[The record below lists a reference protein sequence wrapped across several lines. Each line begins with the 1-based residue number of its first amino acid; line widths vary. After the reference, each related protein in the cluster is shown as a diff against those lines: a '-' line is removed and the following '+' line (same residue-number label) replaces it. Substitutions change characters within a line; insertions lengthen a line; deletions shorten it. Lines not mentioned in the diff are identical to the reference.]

1 MEDITQ
7 PLQDQVEELFSLV
20 TKTQERL
27 KEKAVPVSKPFRDGI
42 GHFHQNYGLFYKAAE
57 SGDVDS
63 IIQAASNIAI
73 FGVQISQLLAK
84 TPDLDDEVK
93 ANASAIGKA
102 ATALRIKTQDDPSTF
117 RPLEDVPIPKSLP
130 PAAMPPAML
139 RKLEQFMLDQEKQ
152 DERLK
157 RSLTEN
163 EKRSADLRGEIGD
176 LEKKVSDAL
185 AKVQAKY
192 DETLDELQ
200 SKNDQ
205 INSILGHASGR
216 IIAGD
221 YEGSAAS
228 EKVTANWL
236 RWASLGCMA
245 LIAAVLG
252 YSFWETTTAEFQW
265 QKSLFRVV
273 LAFLLSAP
281 AAYLARES
289 NKHRMQQYQH
299 HQTSLDLKAI
309 APYLA
314 SLPDEV
320 QHKIKSEVAA
330 KLFAGRELSHLGS
343 DSYPVN
349 THELLME
356 LVKKLELPKVGASE
370 KG

>member
-7 PLQDQVEELFSLV
+7 PLHQQVEELFSLV

-27 KEKAVPVSKPFRDGI
+27 REKSVPVSKTFRDGI
-42 GHFHQNYGLFYKAAE
+42 GHFHQNYALFSKAAE
-57 SGDVDS
+57 SGDLDS
-63 IIQAASNIAI
+63 IIQGALNVAI
-73 FGVQISQLLAK
+73 FGVQISQQLAK
-84 TPDLDDEVK
+84 LPELEDELK
-93 ANASAIGKA
+93 ANASAIGKVA
-102 ATALRIKTQDDPSTF
+102 KALRSKAQDDPSTF
-117 RPLEDVPIPKSLP
+117 RPLEDVTILKAQP
-130 PAAMPPAML
+130 PAAMPSAML
-139 RKLEQFMLDQEKQ
+139 KKLEQFMLDQEKQ

-157 RSLTEN
+157 RSLADN
-163 EKRSADLRGEIGD
+163 EKRSADLRGEVAD

-185 AKVQAKY
+185 AKIQAKY
-192 DETLDELQ
+192 DETLVELQ
-200 SKNDQ
+200 TKNDQ

-216 IIAGD
+216 VIAGD
-221 YEGSAAS
+221 YEGSAAV
-228 EKVTANWL
+228 EMATANWL

-245 LIAAVLG
+245 LITAVLG

-289 NKHRMQQYQH
+289 SKHRMQQYLHQ
-299 HQTSLDLKAI
+299 QTSLDLKAI

-314 SLPDEV
+314 SLPDDM

-330 KLFAGRELSHLGS
+330 KLFAGRELSHLGGE
-343 DSYPVN
+343 SYPVN
-349 THELLME
+349 THELLIE
-356 LVKKLELPKVGASE
+356 LVKKLELPKVGATE